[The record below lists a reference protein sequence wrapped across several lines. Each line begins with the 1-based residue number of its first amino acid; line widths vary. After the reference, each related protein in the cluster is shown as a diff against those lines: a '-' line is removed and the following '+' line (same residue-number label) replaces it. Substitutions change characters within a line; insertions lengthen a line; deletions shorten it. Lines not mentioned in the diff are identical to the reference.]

1 MTRARCGP
9 LAAAGWCV
17 CGVEALRQQAA
28 PKTPRGVMAPLRPAL
43 ALVPPALPCP
53 LLALIAITREGQAVR
68 LGQAHAVPHSCQAC
82 QTQRRSA
89 AGCTPKTRATSPT
102 GQPAPTSPTA
112 CTRTDLGSVHHDPPP
127 SRPPRPPG
135 WPEAS
140 ELGVGPPPL
149 PPVPRCV
156 LLPAAHAGCGRAS
169 RVPVRVAGLCSTG
182 MPAAAADP
190 AAAGGVGGWAA
201 SQASTAAIASVCSWS
216 RRRPASP
223 PSSCTSMVNPG
234 GPGRGRRGR
243 RRRWPAAAWW
253 AAGVGPGGSG
263 RCMHGSLLTL
273 RLLASLASSTAELH
287 S

>member
-1 MTRARCGP
+1 
-9 LAAAGWCV
+9 
-17 CGVEALRQQAA
+17 
-28 PKTPRGVMAPLRPAL
+28 MAPLRPAL

-140 ELGVGPPPL
+140 DLGVGPPPL

-223 PSSCTSMVNPG
+223 AQQLRLDGEPWRPWSWPS
-234 GPGRGRRGR
+234 R
-243 RRRWPAAAWW
+243 AAA
-253 AAGVGPGGSG
+253 ALAGGGLVGGWRGPRRVGEV
-263 RCMHGSLLTL
+263 HA
-273 RLLASLASSTAELH
+273 RLLARHGCWRRRPSPVVRGWGAVGVLYPIPILSRSR
-287 S
+287 